1 MMYVLLKQGRL
12 YYVKSI
18 IQPVFYIQK
27 YEEIYPSA
35 EKCFA
40 IITERVLSE
49 TIE

>member
-35 EKCFA
+35 EKRILESDGMFKVQ
-40 IITERVLSE
+40 RY
-49 TIE
+49 